1 MEKCSDQRRLDEMI
15 EFPFFSPD
23 DDAHVGE
30 RGGRGGNRGTVLDE
44 LAAEGEGGK
53 PAAYGSV
60 HRRLDHPEGRVRRT
74 FKTLHV
80 WEPST

>member
-30 RGGRGGNRGTVLDE
+30 GREEAVEETEE
-44 LAAEGEGGK
+44 L
-53 PAAYGSV
+53 Y
-60 HRRLDHPEGRVRRT
+60 
-74 FKTLHV
+74 
-80 WEPST
+80 